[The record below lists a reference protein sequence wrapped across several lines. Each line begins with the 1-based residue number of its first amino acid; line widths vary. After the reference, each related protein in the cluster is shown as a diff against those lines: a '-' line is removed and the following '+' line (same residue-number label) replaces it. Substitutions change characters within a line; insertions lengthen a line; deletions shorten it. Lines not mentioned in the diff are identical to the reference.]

1 MRRAAAAGVVVAR
14 RNWPALMRAMLRD
27 IGVLGLVGVALLAA
41 APPLWWLAVAR
52 PQQEAREQ
60 KAEIARLRARRIAV
74 GGATQAAPAAA
85 QLERFRASFP
95 ESATIASAL
104 ADLSRLAEANR
115 VVLAS
120 GDYRLNEER
129 MLGMR
134 RYEVRYPVKGAWRDV
149 FGLLA
154 ALLNEVPTLVLD
166 EVVFKRE
173 SRSAAEVD
181 AQLRLSLYFVD
192 AALLPGFR
200 AALPGLPAPPTPRPR
215 GGDG

>member
-1 MRRAAAAGVVVAR
+1 MKHAAAAGFVVAA
-14 RNWPALMRAMLRD
+14 RNWPALLRVLLRD
-27 IGVLGLVGVALLAA
+27 LGVLGLVGAALLAA
-41 APPLWWLAVAR
+41 APAAWWLAVAR
-52 PQQEAREQ
+52 PQQEAREI
-60 KAEIARLRARRIAV
+60 KAEITRLRTRRIAV
-74 GGATQAAPAAA
+74 AGGATAAVAAAA

-95 ESATIASAL
+95 ASAAIAPAL
-104 ADLSRLAEANR
+104 AELSRLAQANR
-115 VVLAS
+115 VALDS

-149 FGLLA
+149 FIFLA
-154 ALLNEVPTLVLD
+154 AMLNEVPTLVLE

-173 SRSAAEVD
+173 SRAAAEVD

-192 AALLPGFR
+192 ATLVPGYR
-200 AALPGLPAPPTPRPR
+200 AASPGLPAAPPRLR